1 MKKSVL
7 IVDDNYICAE
17 GISTSICWSDFNIEH
32 VYKAYDGATALEIIQ
47 NKSIDLII
55 SDISM
60 PGLSGLELSER
71 VIQLNPAIK
80 IILISAYDKF
90 DYAKKAVR
98 LGAYDYVEKPI
109 DYTYLNQVLTNVMH
123 EIEEEAKNRDLLKK
137 SMPALQ

>member
-1 MKKSVL
+1 
-7 IVDDNYICAE
+7 
-17 GISTSICWSDFNIEH
+17 
-32 VYKAYDGATALEIIQ
+32 
-47 NKSIDLII
+47 
-55 SDISM
+55 M

-137 SMPALQ
+137 SMPALQEQFFRSLIQPDFHEPEETLSLYASYLNLHFDCQFYAALHITVEDSLLLKQKWN

>member
-47 NKSIDLII
+47 NESIDLII

-90 DYAKKAVR
+90 
-98 LGAYDYVEKPI
+98 
-109 DYTYLNQVLTNVMH
+109 
-123 EIEEEAKNRDLLKK
+123 
-137 SMPALQ
+137 